1 MLFYG
6 PPGTGKTTTVLA
18 VARQVLPQPARP
30 SLPRPS
36 PPQSKPVLAAVG
48 PGALETARDGAE
60 CVGRAWYQDGTREG
74 EDVCIARRWQRCGG
88 VPMPPVQGTR
98 TQRTLTSSVRSQ
110 QAALVLMQQCLHGS
124 CPSLLAPFLCLHMPV
139 IASYFA
145 RCVLHVVWRASH
157 VACCTAHFVR

>member
-30 SLPRPS
+30 SLPRLS
-36 PPQSKPVLAAVG
+36 PPQSKPALAAVG

-74 EDVCIARRWQRCGG
+74 EDLCIARRWQRCGG
-88 VPMPPVQGTR
+88 VPMPPVHGTR
-98 TQRTLTSSVRSQ
+98 TQRTLTASVRSRH
-110 QAALVLMQQCLHGS
+110 AALVLMHGACLAHAL
-124 CPSLLAPFLCLHMPV
+124 PSLCLSSAYTCQF
-139 IASYFA
+139 ITSYFA
-145 RCVLHVVWRASH
+145 RCVLHVVWRTSH
-157 VACCTAHFVR
+157 VACCTALFVR